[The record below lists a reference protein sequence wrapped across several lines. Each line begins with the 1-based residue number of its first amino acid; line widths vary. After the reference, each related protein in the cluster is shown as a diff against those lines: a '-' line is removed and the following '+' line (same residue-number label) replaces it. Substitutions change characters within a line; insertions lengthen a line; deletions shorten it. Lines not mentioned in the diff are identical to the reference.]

1 MIQKSMKILLAISIF
16 CISVAA
22 IYAQKSDLKVVTE
35 TKKITAEE
43 LKSLAKPTD
52 KKPVLINFW
61 ATWCI
66 QCKAEIPWFNQFEK
80 DYKSRGLEVV
90 GVSLDEEGAAK
101 VKPFLKDNPI
111 NYAVALGDKAVSNAF
126 KVDGEKLPV
135 TLLVDKQGRI
145 RFTHVGIA
153 KKEEFEA
160 EINQLLNE

>member
-1 MIQKSMKILLAISIF
+1 MP
-16 CISVAA
+16 SVNLSL
-22 IYAQKSDLKVVTE
+22 IKGG
-35 TKKITAEE
+35 
-43 LKSLAKPTD
+43 SLATD
-52 KKPVLINFW
+52 SLRGKVTLINFW

-66 QCKAEIPWFNQFEK
+66 PCKAEIPWFNQFEK

-90 GVSLDEEGAAK
+90 
-101 VKPFLKDNPI
+101 
-111 NYAVALGDKAVSNAF
+111 GDKAVSNAF